1 MKNLFDIK
9 GKVVVLTGG
18 CGVLGQCI
26 ARYLAEQGAHMMIL
40 DRVVEVG
47 KQFEAE
53 LNQLTESLFLETNVL
68 DAAKLEQNCKDILAK
83 FGTIDVLLNAAGGNM
98 GAANIAPDQTFL
110 DASDDAI
117 HKVVELNLFGTILP
131 TKVFGRV
138 ICEKKEGAIVGC
150 CSTCQHTVRIGV
162 MQNHMGKWNG
172 VAVCIQ
178 HTTSDLLFLRLGRSN
193 GSCQDKE

>member
-26 ARYLAEQGAHMMIL
+26 ARYLAEQGAHMVIL

-68 DAAKLEQNCKDILAK
+68 DAAKLEQNCK
-83 FGTIDVLLNAAGGNM
+83 
-98 GAANIAPDQTFL
+98 
-110 DASDDAI
+110 S
-117 HKVVELNLFGTILP
+117 
-131 TKVFGRV
+131 R
-138 ICEKKEGAIVGC
+138 
-150 CSTCQHTVRIGV
+150 
-162 MQNHMGKWNG
+162 
-172 VAVCIQ
+172 
-178 HTTSDLLFLRLGRSN
+178 
-193 GSCQDKE
+193 